1 MRDRKLVLISGII
14 IFIFSSVA
22 SSWALGFGIDKP
34 KIRLSIAPG
43 AYDSGEIKVEN
54 RGKQPLSIK
63 VYLEDWVYNQQG
75 GSKEFMPKGTHALS
89 CSNWITFYPAD
100 FTLAGG
106 ASQVVRYTVN
116 VPSEAQGG
124 HYSVMFFETGSGEI
138 EKVNP
143 QGETVTVKVLNRVG
157 SLFYV
162 EAQGTIAKTA
172 EIKNLNIQQKLN
184 DLSVMADFIN
194 TGNADIN
201 ARGTLSVLD
210 NEGLVYARAEFD
222 EIYTL
227 PQDKATLRATAQS
240 VNLKAGSYVL
250 LITLEFVGG
259 GSLVQEYQFDFSA
272 NGSITSIT
280 PKN

>member
-1 MRDRKLVLISGII
+1 MKNRRLLLIGGIVV
-14 IFIFSSVA
+14 FIFSSVA

-34 KIRLSIAPG
+34 KIRLQVTPG
-43 AYDSGEIKVEN
+43 GYDSGEIKVEN
-54 RGKQPLSIK
+54 RGKEPLPIK

-100 FTLAGG
+100 FTLPAGG
-106 ASQVVRYTVN
+106 SQVVRYTVN

-124 HYSVMFFETGSGEI
+124 HYSVMFFETGGGEM

-157 SLFYV
+157 ALFYV
-162 EAQGTIAKTA
+162 EAQGKVSKTA

-184 DLSVMADFIN
+184 DLMFTADFVN

-201 ARGTLSVLD
+201 ARGTLNVMD
-210 NEGLVYARAEFD
+210 NEGMVYARAEFD

-227 PQDKATLRATAQS
+227 PKDKVTLRATAQS
-240 VNLKAGSYVL
+240 VNLKSGSYVL
-250 LITLEFVGG
+250 LITLEFVSG